1 MKITAKM
8 SIGEIVSKHPETAE
22 VFFKH
27 GMHCLGCAASH
38 FENLEQGCEAH
49 GIDSKRL
56 VADLNKAVEK
66 KPAKKTASTKPKK
79 K

>member
-1 MKITAKM
+1 MKINSKM
-8 SIGEIVSKHPETAE
+8 SIGEIVQNHPKTVE
-22 VFFKH
+22 VFFKY

-49 GIDSKRL
+49 GIDSKKMI
-56 VADLNKAVEK
+56 VDLNKAIE
-66 KPAKKTASTKPKK
+66 KPAKKAVKK